1 MITVQSVIQGLFC
14 LWLHSSLWDTWTVV
28 AMITVQSDI
37 QGPVLAII
45 SLPSDTAAVLAVI
58 SLPIWHTGYSW
69 RGLQSPIWHT
79 EGRSDRNYS
88 LPSDD
93 QLWLWLLS
101 PIWYT
106 GTVLAAINNL
116 SDIHTRT
123 FIAMITLSRLT
134 YRGSQLVSTGC
145 RSLIIC
151 VSTGTLPCDCHSSYC
166 L

>member
-101 PIWYT
+101 PI
-106 GTVLAAINNL
+106 L
-116 SDIHTRT
+116 HTRT
-123 FIAMITLSRLT
+123 FIAMITLSHLT

-151 VSTGTLPCDCHSSYC
+151 VSTDTLPCDCHSSYC

>member
-101 PIWYT
+101 PI
-106 GTVLAAINNL
+106 L
-116 SDIHTRT
+116 HTRT
-123 FIAMITLSRLT
+123 FIAMITLSHLT